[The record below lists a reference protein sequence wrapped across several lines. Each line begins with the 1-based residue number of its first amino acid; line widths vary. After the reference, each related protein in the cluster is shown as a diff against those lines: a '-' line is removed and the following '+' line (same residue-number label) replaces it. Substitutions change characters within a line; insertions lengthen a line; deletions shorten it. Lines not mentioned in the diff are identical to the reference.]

1 MARREQQE
9 LSQEALARITRS
21 IRSLADDR
29 VERGFDLSRSMH
41 CDSCDQDKSSAG
53 ATTYGAYKLC
63 NDCLLDFT
71 LALASGQ
78 VENVVD
84 FMTRRTDDDG
94 SRLPPD
100 LAEQRDRSTLAYNSV
115 HTRDKLLPS
124 NEPC

>member
-1 MARREQQE
+1 
-9 LSQEALARITRS
+9 
-21 IRSLADDR
+21 
-29 VERGFDLSRSMH
+29 MH
-41 CDSCDQDKSSAG
+41 CDSCDQEKPSPG
-53 ATTYGAYKLC
+53 ATTYGVYKLC

-78 VENVVD
+78 AENVAD

-94 SRLPPD
+94 SQFPPD
-100 LAEQRDRSTLAYNSV
+100 LAEQRDRSSLAYNSI